1 MLKPNLLREMIV
13 SHEPFFRQNP
23 DRLEVF
29 VTKGNLIATGTKSA
43 SFLYQYQLEVLAL
56 DYPNPLDNLSIPILA
71 WARRHQPD
79 LLFNADRRE
88 NGFRF
93 EVDLLN
99 TDTADILF
107 TLPASERV
115 IVSADAGRLIPT
127 HIDEPQQDSPLLT
140 AWDVLFIDE
149 GMA

>member
-13 SHEPFFRQNP
+13 SHDPFFRQNP

-43 SFLYQYQLEVLAL
+43 AFLYQYQLEVLAL
-56 DYPNPLDNLSIPILA
+56 DYPNALDNLSLPILA

-99 TDTADILF
+99 NDTADILF
-107 TLPASERV
+107 TLPVSERV
-115 IVSADAGRLIPT
+115 IVSREAGQLSLT
-127 HIDEPQQDSPLLT
+127 HLDEPPQASPSL
-140 AWDVLFIDE
+140 AGWDVLANDE
-149 GMA
+149 GVA

>member
-13 SHEPFFRQNP
+13 RHEPFFNQNP

-29 VTKGNLIATGTKSA
+29 VTKGNLMATGTQSA

-71 WARRHQPD
+71 WARLHQPD
-79 LLFNADRRE
+79 LLFNPERRKD
-88 NGFRF
+88 GFRF

-99 TDTADILF
+99 NDTADILF
-107 TLPASERV
+107 TLPVSERV
-115 IVSADAGRLIPT
+115 VVHREEGQLMPT
-127 HIDEPQQDSPLLT
+127 HLDEPLPDARSLA
-140 AWDVLFIDE
+140 AWDVLLDTT
-149 GMA
+149 GAV

>member
-1 MLKPNLLREMIV
+1 MIKPGLLREMIV
-13 SHEPFFRQNP
+13 KHESFFNRNP

-29 VTKGNLIATGTKSA
+29 ITKGNLIATGSNSA

-71 WARRHQPD
+71 WARLHQPD
-79 LLFNADRRE
+79 LLFNPDRRKD
-88 NGFRF
+88 GFRF

-99 TDTADILF
+99 NDTADILF

-115 IVSADAGRLIPT
+115 IVSKDSGQLIPT
-127 HIDEPQQDSPLLT
+127 HIDEPPQDSPLLT
-140 AWDVLFIDE
+140 AWDVLISQE
-149 GMA
+149 VTV